1 MATTS
6 TTGTTL
12 EELVGTLSG
21 TSTASDLILK
31 FAKTNKLGIVS
42 PTLIGLLD
50 SFKSGQQNAAI
61 TSSGVGFCGDFDNQ
75 TDDAQTKIDELLSV
89 TKDKEAAKSSDFADA
104 AGEFVL
110 KVAST
115 KASYI
120 VASDTDPTGTTMVES
135 PENAMMR
142 MLGLPDDQD
151 IGSDESLL
159 AYTDPAGKLVSAKL
173 SDLKKS
179 GGGISTNILYQR
191 SSAASDRFYNFDII
205 KAPADT
211 DTTTQTVTTSSTTGS
226 STTIS
231 STVTAITTTYSDTR
245 TKVDYFNP
253 AEQMAFYYLK
263 SLPIQD
269 SNIYSCIFETDK
281 IVMKP
286 FDSSSPA
293 ILNGNKAHTSLL
305 ESIIRLRLDRVT
317 GNPGIYP
324 LDSDGLATFTLQE
337 PKNLRIG
344 DNTWTDAGTMVDN
357 LTQVECFLI
366 DKLRKILFQ
375 LADHQIVVAK
385 ERSEAFAKAAIKTN
399 DTTTTTTA
407 ETTTTTTIVAP
418 PSKQDY
424 IDEIQKLEVLKAKED
439 AILFLLKD
447 TSSAYDHKNTR
458 SVYSSLQL
466 QSGIIR
472 TSSGFDDIL
481 SGPLYSILKQKSD
494 YLDAKITQLK
504 AAEDALQPPAQDG
517 GSPSGIVNSSS
528 GDSYPG
534 VSSEDFVIYCI
545 ALLALDENFLIG
557 LLTRERQINLINT
570 ISGSILSSNKDPYGL
585 MSKTFPSVLDS
596 VNALAILVSN
606 FYQAYVKYCENKTN
620 VDALSEALM
629 GFVKN
634 IPFKLP
640 V

>member
-21 TSTASDLILK
+21 TSTASELILE
-31 FAKTNKLGIVS
+31 FSKTNKFGIVS

-50 SFKSGQQNAAI
+50 SFKSDQKNAAI
-61 TSSGVGFCGDFDNQ
+61 TSSGVGFCGDFG
-75 TDDAQTKIDELLSV
+75 TKSDDAIVNADNALS
-89 TKDKEAAKSSDFADA
+89 TAKDKEAATSSDFADT
-104 AGEFVL
+104 AGEFVS

-151 IGSDESLL
+151 IGNDESLL
-159 AYTDPAGKLVSAKL
+159 VYTDPNGGLASAKL
-173 SDLKKS
+173 SDLKKNGS
-179 GGGISTNILYQR
+179 GISTNILYQR
-191 SSAASDRFYNFDII
+191 SSNMSNRFYNFDII
-205 KAPADT
+205 KDPT
-211 DTTTQTVTTSSTTGS
+211 DPNITTGTE
-226 STTIS
+226 TTD
-231 STVTAITTTYSDTR
+231 SDTR
-245 TKVDYFNP
+245 IKVDYFNT
-253 AEQMAFYYLK
+253 ADQMAFYYLK

-286 FDSSSPA
+286 FDSSSPTV
-293 ILNGNKAHTSLL
+293 LNGSKVHTSLL

-324 LDSDGLATFTLQE
+324 LDSDGLATFTLQK
-337 PKNLRIG
+337 PKNIG
-344 DNTWTDAGTMVDN
+344 TGIDSI
-357 LTQVECFLI
+357 TQVECFII

-375 LADHQIVVAK
+375 LADHHMVVAK
-385 ERSEAFAKAAIKTN
+385 ERSEAFARSNLASN
-399 DTTTTTTA
+399 ETTTTTAA
-407 ETTTTTTIVAP
+407 ETTTTTKTTDEGKVKDSYANTI
-418 PSKQDY
+418 QEL
-424 IDEIQKLEVLKAKED
+424 EILKARED

-447 TSSAYDHKNTR
+447 TSSAYDHGNTD
-458 SVYSSLQL
+458 SAYSSLQL

-504 AAEDALQPPAQDG
+504 AAEDALQPPTQDE

-585 MSKTFPSVLDS
+585 MNKTFPSVLDS

-606 FYQAYVKYCENKTN
+606 FYQAYVGYCKNDAITN
-620 VDALSEALM
+620 ALEAFLT
-629 GFVKN
+629 GAVKN
-634 IPFKLP
+634 IYFKSTI
-640 V
+640 